1 MRIGAGAANVA
12 LLAIVLL
19 AGASLPAESA
29 DLQLKEAIRNG
40 DHATVRTLIEDG
52 ADVNAP
58 EADGATLLHWAVR
71 WDDPESIDLLLGAG
85 ADAGAANAYGVTPV
99 SLACI
104 NRSAPLVSRL
114 LNAGANPNATTTMG
128 ETALMTCARTGN
140 AEAVTALLEH
150 GASNVNAQEA
160 SRGQTALM
168 WAAAQGHP
176 GVVRLL
182 IEHGA
187 DVHARTRTRS
197 LLVSV
202 GGRGDERARELPL
215 GGFTPLLF
223 AARHGR
229 IESARLLLDAG
240 ADVNETGPDGASVL
254 VTASFSG
261 HGELA
266 AFLLERGAEPNA
278 AGAGYAALHTAVLRA
293 DATLVGTLIAHGA
306 DPDVRLT
313 AGSRVPRATNWW
325 ILPGSL
331 AGATPFLLA
340 AKYVDVEIMRILA
353 EHGADPHLPLRD
365 GTTPLMMAAGADW
378 SNGEIDRHYRRVP
391 PEVAEALHS
400 DERPN
405 LEATRFALRLGADVN
420 ARNDAGDTAL
430 HAAVFKA
437 WPGVIDLLVEHGGD
451 MQAMNERQ
459 RTPLQ
464 MMCYE
469 GDTLVR
475 CAG

>member
-1 MRIGAGAANVA
+1 MRTGAGIPTIG
-12 LLAIVLL
+12 LLAVVLL
-19 AGASLPAESA
+19 AGASPPAESA
-29 DLQLKEAIRNG
+29 DLQLKEAIRSG
-40 DHATVRTLIEDG
+40 DHAAVRSLIENG

-71 WDDPESIDLLLGAG
+71 WDDPESVNLLLGAG
-85 ADAGAANAYGVTPV
+85 ADADAANAYGVTPL

-104 NRSAPLVSRL
+104 NRSAPLVARL
-114 LNAGANPNATTTMG
+114 LAAGADPNAATSMG

-140 AEAVTALLEH
+140 ADAVAALLAH
-150 GASNVNAQEA
+150 GSSNVNAREA

-168 WAAAQGHP
+168 WAVAQGHP
-176 GVVRLL
+176 NVVRLL

-187 DVHARTRTRS
+187 DVHAHTETRS

-229 IESARLLLDAG
+229 VESARLLLDAG
-240 ADVNETGPDGASVL
+240 ANVNQTGPDGASAL

-266 AFLLERGAEPNA
+266 AFLLERGAEPDA

-293 DATLVGTLIAHGA
+293 DPTLVRTLIEHGA
-306 DPDVRLT
+306 DLDVRLT
-313 AGSRVPRATNWW
+313 GGSRVPRATHWW

-331 AGATPFLLA
+331 VGATPFLLA

-405 LEATRFALRLGADVN
+405 LEATRFALSLGTDVN

-430 HAAVFKA
+430 HSAVFKA
-437 WPGVIDLLVEHGGD
+437 WPAVIDLLVEHGGD
-451 MQAMNERQ
+451 MQAMNERE
-459 RTPLQ
+459 RTPLS

-469 GDTLVR
+469 GDKLVR

>member
-1 MRIGAGAANVA
+1 MRTGTGARTVG
-12 LLAIVLL
+12 LLAGVLL

-29 DLQLKEAIRNG
+29 DLRLKEAIRSGN
-40 DHATVRTLIEDG
+40 HAAVRSLIENG
-52 ADVNAP
+52 ADINAP
-58 EADGATLLHWAVR
+58 EADGATVLHWAVR
-71 WDDPESIDLLLGAG
+71 WDDPESVDLLLRAG
-85 ADAGAANAYGVTPV
+85 ADAAAANAYGVTPL

-104 NRSAPLVSRL
+104 NRSAPLVTRL
-114 LNAGANPNATTTMG
+114 LEARADPNAATTMD
-128 ETALMTCARTGN
+128 ETALMTCARTGS
-140 AEAVTALLEH
+140 ADAVRALLEH
-150 GASNVNAQEA
+150 GAGNVNAREA

-168 WAAAQGHP
+168 WAVAQGHP
-176 GVVRLL
+176 EVVRLL

-187 DVHARTRTRS
+187 DVHARTQSRS

-223 AARHGR
+223 AARHGG
-229 IESARLLLDAG
+229 IESARHLLDAG

-261 HGELA
+261 HGDLA

-293 DATLVGTLIAHGA
+293 DATLVRTLIAHGA

-313 AGSRVPRATNWW
+313 GGSRVPRATNWW
-325 ILPGSL
+325 ILPASL

-340 AKYVDVEIMRILA
+340 AKYADVEIMGVLA

-391 PEVAEALHS
+391 PEVADALHS

-405 LEATRFALRLGADVN
+405 LEATRFALSLGADVD
-420 ARNDAGDTAL
+420 ARNEAGDTAL
-430 HAAVFKA
+430 HSAVFKA
-437 WPGVIDLLVEHGGD
+437 WPEVIDLLVEHGGD
-451 MQAMNERQ
+451 MQAMNERE
-459 RTPLQ
+459 RTPLS

-469 GDTLVR
+469 GDALVR

>member
-1 MRIGAGAANVA
+1 MRTGAGAPTVGV
-12 LLAIVLL
+12 LAVVLL
-19 AGASLPAESA
+19 AGASLSAEAADIRLKDAIRSA
-29 DLQLKEAIRNG
+29 D
-40 DHATVRTLIEDG
+40 HAGVRTLIEDG

-58 EADGATLLHWAVR
+58 EADGATVLHWAVR
-71 WDDPESIDLLLGAG
+71 WDDRESVDLLLRAG
-85 ADAGAANAYGVTPV
+85 ADADAANAYGVTPV

-114 LNAGANPNATTTMG
+114 LDAGADPEAATTMG
-128 ETALMTCARTGN
+128 ETALMTCSRTGN
-140 AEAVTALLEH
+140 ADAVAALLDH
-150 GASNVNAQEA
+150 GASNVNAREA

-168 WAAAQGHP
+168 WAVAQGHP
-176 GVVRLL
+176 DVVRIL

-187 DVHARTRTRS
+187 DVHARTRSRA

-240 ADVNETGPDGASVL
+240 ANVNETGPDGASVL

-278 AGAGYAALHTAVLRA
+278 AGAGYSALHTAVLRA
-293 DATLVGTLIAHGA
+293 DATLVGTLIAYGA

-313 AGSRVPRATNWW
+313 GGSRVPRATNWW

-353 EHGADPHLPLRD
+353 EHGADPHLPMRD

-405 LEATRFALRLGADVN
+405 LEATRFALSLGADVN

-430 HAAVFKA
+430 HSAVFKA
-437 WPGVIDLLVEHGGD
+437 WPGVIDLLVAHGGD
-451 MQAMNERQ
+451 MQAMNERR

-469 GDTLVR
+469 GDKLVR

>member
-1 MRIGAGAANVA
+1 MRIGTGAPTVG
-12 LLAIVLL
+12 LLAFVLL
-19 AGASLPAESA
+19 GGTGSLAESA
-29 DLQLKEAIRNG
+29 DLQLKEAVRGG
-40 DHATVRTLIEDG
+40 DHAAVRALVDDG

-58 EADGATLLHWAVR
+58 EADGATVLHWAVR
-71 WDDPESIDLLLGAG
+71 WDDPESVDLLLDAG
-85 ADAGAANAYGVTPV
+85 ADAGAANAYGVTPLA
-99 SLACI
+99 LACI
-104 NRSAPLVSRL
+104 NRSTPLVVRL
-114 LNAGANPNATTTMG
+114 LEAGADPNAATTMG
-128 ETALMTCARTGN
+128 ETALMTCARTGT
-140 AEAVTALLEH
+140 ADAVAALFEH
-150 GASNVNAQEA
+150 GAGNVNARES

-168 WAAAQGHP
+168 WAVAQGHAD
-176 GVVRLL
+176 VVRIL

-187 DVHARTRTRS
+187 DVHARTKSRS

-223 AARHGR
+223 AARHGHV
-229 IESARLLLDAG
+229 ESARHLLDAG
-240 ADVNETGPDGASVL
+240 ADVNETGPDGASSL

-293 DATLVGTLIAHGA
+293 DATLVRTLFAHGA
-306 DPDVRLT
+306 DPDVRLSG
-313 AGSRVPRATNWW
+313 GSRVPRATNWW
-325 ILPGSL
+325 VLPASL

-340 AKYVDVEIMRILA
+340 AKYADAEIMRVLA
-353 EHGADPHLPLRD
+353 QYGADPFLPLRD

-391 PEVAEALHS
+391 PEVAEALHA

-405 LEATRFALRLGADVN
+405 LEATRFALSLGADVN
-420 ARNDAGDTAL
+420 TRNEAGDTAL
-430 HAAVFKA
+430 HSAVFKA
-437 WPGVIDLLVEHGGD
+437 WPGVVDLLVEHGGD
-451 MQAMNERQ
+451 MQAMNERE
-459 RTPLQ
+459 RTPLS

-469 GDTLVR
+469 GDKLVR

>member
-1 MRIGAGAANVA
+1 MRTGTMAPILVGTLMLLAVAGAR
-12 LLAIVLL
+12 
-19 AGASLPAESA
+19 AESA
-29 DLQLKEAIRNG
+29 NLQLKEAVRSG
-40 DHATVRTLIEDG
+40 DHAAVGSLIEDG

-58 EADGATLLHWAVR
+58 EADGATVLHWAVR
-71 WDDPESIDLLLGAG
+71 WDDPESVDLLLRAG
-85 ADAGAANAYGVTPV
+85 ANADAANAYGVTPL

-104 NRSAPLVSRL
+104 NRSAPLVARL
-114 LNAGANPNATTTMG
+114 LEAGADPNAATSMG

-140 AEAVTALLEH
+140 ADAVTALLDH
-150 GASNVNAQEA
+150 GAGNVNAREA

-168 WAAAQGHP
+168 WAVAQGHP
-176 GVVRLL
+176 DVARVL
-182 IEHGA
+182 IGRGA
-187 DVHARTRTRS
+187 DVHARTESRS

-223 AARHGR
+223 AARHGDV
-229 IESARLLLDAG
+229 ESARLLLDAG
-240 ADVNETGPDGASVL
+240 ADIDETGPDGASAL

-266 AFLLERGAEPNA
+266 AFLLGRGAEPNA

-293 DATLVGTLIAHGA
+293 DARLVRTLMAHGA
-306 DPDVRLT
+306 EPDIRLT

-331 AGATPFLLA
+331 VGATPFLLA
-340 AKYVDVEIMRILA
+340 AKYADVEIMRILA
-353 EHGADPHLPLRD
+353 EYGADQHLPLRD

-405 LEATRFALRLGADVN
+405 LEATRVALSLGADVN
-420 ARNDAGDTAL
+420 ARNEAGDSAL
-430 HAAVFKA
+430 HSAVFKA
-437 WPGVIDLLVEHGGD
+437 WPAVVQLLVEHGGD
-451 MQAMNERQ
+451 MQATNERQ

-464 MMCYE
+464 MMCHE
-469 GDTLVR
+469 GDQLVR

>member
-1 MRIGAGAANVA
+1 MRTGTTAPIVVGTLMLLAVAGAR
-12 LLAIVLL
+12 
-19 AGASLPAESA
+19 AESA
-29 DLQLKEAIRNG
+29 DLQLKEAVRSG
-40 DHATVRTLIEDG
+40 DHAAVGSLIEDG

-58 EADGATLLHWAVR
+58 EADGATVLHWAVR
-71 WDDPESIDLLLGAG
+71 WDDLESVDLLLRAG
-85 ADAGAANAYGVTPV
+85 ANADAANAYGVTPL

-104 NRSAPLVSRL
+104 NRSALLVTRL
-114 LNAGANPNATTTMG
+114 LEAGADPNAATSMG

-140 AEAVTALLEH
+140 ADAVTALLDH
-150 GASNVNAQEA
+150 GAGNVNAREA

-168 WAAAQGHP
+168 WAVAQGHP
-176 GVVRLL
+176 DVARVL
-182 IEHGA
+182 IERGA
-187 DVHARTRTRS
+187 DVHARTESRS

-223 AARHGR
+223 AARHGDV
-229 IESARLLLDAG
+229 ESARLLLDAG
-240 ADVNETGPDGASVL
+240 ADIDETGPDGASAL

-266 AFLLERGAEPNA
+266 AFLLARGAEPNA

-293 DATLVGTLIAHGA
+293 DARLVRTLMAHGA
-306 DPDVRLT
+306 EPDIRLT

-331 AGATPFLLA
+331 VGATPFLLA
-340 AKYVDVEIMRILA
+340 AKYADVEIMRILA
-353 EHGADPHLPLRD
+353 DHGADPRLALRD
-365 GTTPLMMAAGADW
+365 GTTPLMMAAGTDW

-391 PEVAEALHS
+391 PEVAEALHA

-405 LEATRFALRLGADVN
+405 LEATRFALSLGADVN
-420 ARNDAGDTAL
+420 ARNEAGDSAL
-430 HAAVFKA
+430 HSAVFKA
-437 WPGVIDLLVEHGGD
+437 WPGVVELLVEHGGD

-464 MMCYE
+464 MMCHE
-469 GDTLVR
+469 GDQLVR

>member
-1 MRIGAGAANVA
+1 MRTGTGASTVG
-12 LLAIVLL
+12 LLAILLL

-29 DLQLKEAIRNG
+29 DLQLKEAVRAG
-40 DHATVRTLIEDG
+40 DHAAVRSLIDDG
-52 ADVNAP
+52 VDVNAP

-71 WDDPESIDLLLGAG
+71 WDDPESVDLLLHAG
-85 ADAGAANAYGVTPV
+85 ANADAANAYGVTPL

-104 NRSAPLVSRL
+104 NRSAPLVRRL
-114 LNAGANPNATTTMG
+114 LDAGADPDAATTMG
-128 ETALMTCARTGN
+128 ETALMTCSRTGN
-140 AEAVTALLEH
+140 ADAVSALIEH
-150 GASNVNAQEA
+150 GASNVDAREA

-168 WAAAQGHP
+168 WAVAQGHAD
-176 GVVRLL
+176 VARLL
-182 IEHGA
+182 IDNGA
-187 DVHARTRTRS
+187 DVHARTETRS

-229 IESARLLLDAG
+229 VDSARLLLDAG
-240 ADVNETGPDGASVL
+240 ANIDETGPDGASVL

-266 AFLLERGAEPNA
+266 AYLLARGAEPNA
-278 AGAGYAALHTAVLRA
+278 AGAGYTALHTAVLRA
-293 DATLVGTLIAHGA
+293 DAALIRALIAHGA
-306 DPDVRLT
+306 NPDVRLT

-325 ILPGSL
+325 VLPGSL

-340 AKYVDVEIMRILA
+340 AKYADVGIMRVLA
-353 EHGADPHLPLRD
+353 EYGADPHLPLRD

-405 LEATRFALRLGADVN
+405 LEATRFALSLGADVN

-430 HAAVFKA
+430 HSAVFKA
-437 WPGVIDLLVEHGGD
+437 WPAVIDLLAEHGGD

-459 RTPLQ
+459 RSPLQ

-469 GDTLVR
+469 GDKLVR

>member
-1 MRIGAGAANVA
+1 MRTGAGAPTVG
-12 LLAIVLL
+12 LLAFVLL
-19 AGASLPAESA
+19 AGASPPAESA
-29 DLQLKEAIRNG
+29 DLQIKEAIRSG
-40 DHATVRTLIEDG
+40 DHAAVRALLDDG

-58 EADGATLLHWAVR
+58 EADGATVLHWAVR
-71 WDDPESIDLLLGAG
+71 WDDRESVDLLLGAG
-85 ADAGAANAYGVTPV
+85 ADAAAANAYGVTPL

-104 NRSAPLVSRL
+104 NRSAPLVARL
-114 LNAGANPNATTTMG
+114 LDAGADPDAATTMG
-128 ETALMTCARTGN
+128 ETALMTCARTGT
-140 AEAVTALLEH
+140 ADAVAALLEH
-150 GASNVNAQEA
+150 GAGNVNARES

-168 WAAAQGHP
+168 WAVAQGHAD
-176 GVVRLL
+176 VVRIL
-182 IEHGA
+182 IAHGA
-187 DVHARTRTRS
+187 DVHARTDSRS

-229 IESARLLLDAG
+229 VESARHLLDAG
-240 ADVNETGPDGASVL
+240 ADVNETGPDGASSL

-293 DATLVGTLIAHGA
+293 DATLVRTLIAHGA

-313 AGSRVPRATNWW
+313 GGSRVPRATNWW

-340 AKYVDVEIMRILA
+340 AKYVDVEIMRVLA
-353 EHGADPHLPLRD
+353 EHGADPHLALRD
-365 GTTPLMMAAGADW
+365 GTTPLMMTAGADW

-391 PEVAEALHS
+391 PEVADALHA

-405 LEATRFALRLGADVN
+405 LEATRFALSLGADVN

-430 HAAVFKA
+430 HSAVFKA

-451 MQAMNERQ
+451 MQAMNERE
-459 RTPLQ
+459 RTPLS

-469 GDTLVR
+469 GDKLVR

>member
-1 MRIGAGAANVA
+1 MRTGATAPTVA
-12 LLAIVLL
+12 LLAVMS
-19 AGASLPAESA
+19 AGWSLPAEAA
-29 DLQLKEAIRNG
+29 DLRLKQAIRAG
-40 DHATVRTLIEDG
+40 DHATVRTLIENG

-58 EADGATLLHWAVR
+58 EADGATVLHWAVR
-71 WDDPESIDLLLGAG
+71 WDDPESVDLLLRAG
-85 ADAGAANAYGVTPV
+85 ADADAANAYGVTPLP
-99 SLACI
+99 LACI

-114 LNAGANPNATTTMG
+114 LAAGADPDAATSMG
-128 ETALMTCARTGN
+128 ETALMTCARTGK
-140 AEAVTALLEH
+140 VDTVSTLLEH
-150 GASNVNAQEA
+150 GASNVNAREG

-168 WAAAQGHP
+168 WAVAQGHP
-176 GVVRLL
+176 EVVRTL

-187 DVHARTRTRS
+187 DVHARTRSRS

-229 IESARLLLDAG
+229 VESARLLLDAG
-240 ADVNETGPDGASVL
+240 ANVNETGPDGASAL

-261 HGELA
+261 HGGLA

-293 DATLVGTLIAHGA
+293 DATLVRTLIAHGA

-313 AGSRVPRATNWW
+313 GGSRVPRATNWW
-325 ILPGSL
+325 ILPASL

-340 AKYVDVEIMRILA
+340 AKYADVEIMRILA
-353 EHGADPHLPLRD
+353 DYGADPFLPLRD

-391 PEVAEALHS
+391 PEVAEALHA

-405 LEATRFALRLGADVN
+405 LEATRFALSLGADVN

-430 HAAVFKA
+430 HSAVFKA
-437 WPGVIDLLVEHGGD
+437 WPGVVELLVEHGGD
-451 MQAMNERQ
+451 MQAMNERR

-469 GDTLVR
+469 GDRLVR

>member
-1 MRIGAGAANVA
+1 MRTGAEAPTIG
-12 LLAIVLL
+12 LLAVVLL
-19 AGASLPAESA
+19 AGASQPAESA
-29 DLQLKEAIRNG
+29 DLQLKEAIRSG
-40 DHATVRTLIEDG
+40 DHAAVGALIEQG

-58 EADGATLLHWAVR
+58 EADGATVLHWAVR
-71 WDDPESIDLLLGAG
+71 WDDPESVDLLLGAG
-85 ADAGAANAYGVTPV
+85 ADADAANAYGVTPL

-104 NRSAPLVSRL
+104 NRSAPLVVRL
-114 LNAGANPNATTTMG
+114 LDAGANPDATTSMG

-140 AEAVTALLEH
+140 ADAVAALLGH
-150 GASNVNAQEA
+150 GASNVNGREA

-168 WAAAQGHP
+168 WAVAQGHP
-176 GVVRLL
+176 DVVRILL
-182 IEHGA
+182 QHGA
-187 DVHARTRTRS
+187 DVGARTESRS

-223 AARHGR
+223 AARHGQV
-229 IESARLLLDAG
+229 ESAGHLLDAG

-293 DATLVGTLIAHGA
+293 DAALVRTLIAHGA
-306 DPDVRLT
+306 DPDARLT
-313 AGSRVPRATNWW
+313 GGSRVPRATNWW
-325 ILPGSL
+325 ILPASL

-340 AKYVDVEIMRILA
+340 AKYADVEIMRVLA
-353 EHGADPHLPLRD
+353 EHGADPFLPLRD

-391 PEVAEALHS
+391 PEVAEALHA

-405 LEATRFALRLGADVN
+405 LEATRFALSLGADVN
-420 ARNDAGDTAL
+420 ASNEDGDTAL
-430 HAAVFKA
+430 HSAVFKA
-437 WPGVIDLLVEHGGD
+437 WPGVVDLLVEHGGD
-451 MQAMNERQ
+451 MQAMNGRE

-469 GDTLVR
+469 GDQLVR

>member
-1 MRIGAGAANVA
+1 MRTGAGAPTVG
-12 LLAIVLL
+12 LLAVVLL

-29 DLQLKEAIRNG
+29 DLPLKVAIRSG
-40 DHATVRTLIEDG
+40 DHAAVRTLIAHG

-58 EADGATLLHWAVR
+58 EADGATVLHWAVR
-71 WDDPESIDLLLGAG
+71 WDDSESVDLLLRAG
-85 ADAGAANAYGVTPV
+85 ADAAAANAYGVTPL

-104 NRSAPLVSRL
+104 NRSAPLVARL
-114 LNAGANPNATTTMG
+114 LDAGADPDAATTMG
-128 ETALMTCARTGN
+128 ETALMTCARTGT
-140 AEAVTALLEH
+140 ADAVAALLEH
-150 GASNVNAQEA
+150 GAGNVNAREA
-160 SRGQTALM
+160 ARGQTALM
-168 WAAAQGHP
+168 WAVAQGHAD
-176 GVVRLL
+176 VVRLL

-187 DVHARTRTRS
+187 DVHARTESRS

-229 IESARLLLDAG
+229 LDSARHLLDAG
-240 ADVNETGPDGASVL
+240 AYIDEPAPDGASPL

-293 DATLVGTLIAHGA
+293 DAALVRTLIAHGA

-325 ILPGSL
+325 ILPASL

-340 AKYVDVEIMRILA
+340 AKYADVEIMRVLA
-353 EHGADPHLPLRD
+353 EYGGDPFLPLRD
-365 GTTPLMMAAGADW
+365 GTTALMMAAGADW

-391 PEVAEALHS
+391 PEVAEALHA
-400 DERPN
+400 DERPS
-405 LEATRFALRLGADVN
+405 LEATRFALSLGADVN

-430 HAAVFKA
+430 HSAVFKA
-437 WPGVIDLLVEHGGD
+437 WPGVVDLLVGHGGD

-469 GDTLVR
+469 GDQLVR

>member
-1 MRIGAGAANVA
+1 MRTGTGAPVVA

-29 DLQLKEAIRNG
+29 DLPLKDAVRSA
-40 DHATVRTLIEDG
+40 DHAAVRTLIANG

-58 EADGATLLHWAVR
+58 EADGATVLHWAVR
-71 WDDPESIDLLLGAG
+71 WNDSESVDLLLGAG
-85 ADAGAANAYGVTPV
+85 ADAGAANAYGVTPL

-104 NRSAPLVSRL
+104 NRSASMVARL
-114 LNAGANPNATTTMG
+114 LAAGADADATTTMG

-140 AEAVTALLEH
+140 ADAMAALLDH
-150 GASNVNAQEA
+150 GARNVNAREA

-168 WAAAQGHP
+168 WAVAQGHSD
-176 GVVRLL
+176 VARIL

-187 DVHARTRTRS
+187 DVGARTQSRS

-223 AARHGR
+223 AARHGQV
-229 IESARLLLDAG
+229 ESARHLLDAG
-240 ADVNETGPDGASVL
+240 ADVNESGPDGASAL

-266 AFLLERGAEPNA
+266 AFLLERGGDPNA

-293 DATLVGTLIAHGA
+293 DATLVRTLIAHGA
-306 DPDVRLT
+306 DPDIRLT
-313 AGSRVPRATNWW
+313 GGSRAPRATNWW

-353 EHGADPHLPLRD
+353 DYGADPFLPLRD

-391 PEVAEALHS
+391 PEVAEALHA

-405 LEATRFALRLGADVN
+405 LEATRIALSLGADVN
-420 ARNDAGDTAL
+420 ARNRAGDTAL
-430 HAAVFKA
+430 HSAVFKA
-437 WPGVIDLLVEHGGD
+437 WPGVIQLLADHGGD

-469 GDTLVR
+469 GDQLVR

>member
-1 MRIGAGAANVA
+1 MRTEAGGPTIG
-12 LLAIVLL
+12 LLAVVLL
-19 AGASLPAESA
+19 ASASLPAESA
-29 DLQLKEAIRNG
+29 DLQLKDAIQNG
-40 DHATVRTLIEDG
+40 DHVAVRALIEDG
-52 ADVNAP
+52 AEVNAP

-71 WDDPESIDLLLGAG
+71 WDDPESVDLLLRAG
-85 ADAGAANAYGVTPV
+85 ADAGAANAYGVTPL

-104 NRSAPLVSRL
+104 NRSASLVARL
-114 LNAGANPNATTTMG
+114 LDAGADPNAATTMG

-140 AEAVTALLEH
+140 AEAVSALLDH
-150 GASNVNAQEA
+150 GASNINAREA

-168 WAAAQGHP
+168 WAVAQGHP
-176 GVVRLL
+176 DVVRIL

-187 DVHARTRTRS
+187 DVHARTETRS

-229 IESARLLLDAG
+229 IESARHLLDAG
-240 ADVNETGPDGASVL
+240 ANVNETGPDGASVL

-278 AGAGYAALHTAVLRA
+278 TGAGYAALHTAVLRA
-293 DATLVGTLIAHGA
+293 DAPLVSKLIAHGA

-313 AGSRVPRATNWW
+313 GGSRVPRATNWW

-340 AKYVDVEIMRILA
+340 AKYVDVEIMRVLA
-353 EHGADPHLPLRD
+353 EYGADPHLPLRD

-405 LEATRFALRLGADVN
+405 LEATQFALSLGADVN

-430 HAAVFKA
+430 HSAVFKA
-437 WPGVIDLLVEHGGD
+437 WPGVVDLLVEHGGD
-451 MQAMNERQ
+451 MQAMNERE
-459 RTPLQ
+459 RTPLS

-469 GDTLVR
+469 GDKLVR

>member
-1 MRIGAGAANVA
+1 MRIGTGAPTVGLLAFVLLGAA
-12 LLAIVLL
+12 
-19 AGASLPAESA
+19 GSPAESA
-29 DLQLKEAIRNG
+29 DLQLKEAVRSA
-40 DHATVRTLIEDG
+40 DHAAVRALIDDG

-58 EADGATLLHWAVR
+58 EADGATVLHWAVR
-71 WDDPESIDLLLGAG
+71 WDDPESVDLLLDAG
-85 ADAGAANAYGVTPV
+85 ADAGAANAYGVTPLA
-99 SLACI
+99 LACI
-104 NRSAPLVSRL
+104 NRSTPLVARL
-114 LNAGANPNATTTMG
+114 LDAGADPNAATTMG
-128 ETALMTCARTGN
+128 ETALMSCARTGT
-140 AEAVTALLEH
+140 ADAVAALLEH
-150 GASNVNAQEA
+150 GAGNVNARES

-168 WAAAQGHP
+168 WAVAQGHAD
-176 GVVRLL
+176 VVRIL

-187 DVHARTRTRS
+187 DVHARTESRS

-223 AARHGR
+223 AARHGQV
-229 IESARLLLDAG
+229 ESARHLLDAG
-240 ADVNETGPDGASVL
+240 ADVNERGPDGASAL

-293 DATLVGTLIAHGA
+293 DATLVRTLIAHGA

-313 AGSRVPRATNWW
+313 GGSRVPRATNWW
-325 ILPGSL
+325 ILPASL

-340 AKYVDVEIMRILA
+340 AKYADIEIMRILA
-353 EHGADPHLPLRD
+353 EYGANPFLPLRN

-391 PEVAEALHS
+391 PEVAEALHA

-405 LEATRFALRLGADVN
+405 LEATRFALSLGADVN

-430 HAAVFKA
+430 HSAVFKA
-437 WPGVIDLLVEHGGD
+437 WPGVIDALVAHGGD
-451 MQAMNERQ
+451 MQAMNDRQ

-469 GDTLVR
+469 GDKLVR

>member
-1 MRIGAGAANVA
+1 MRIGAGAPNVA
-12 LLAIVLL
+12 LLAVVLL

-29 DLQLKEAIRNG
+29 DLQLKEAIRSA
-40 DHATVRTLIEDG
+40 DHAVVRTLIEDG
-52 ADVNAP
+52 VDVNAP
-58 EADGATLLHWAVR
+58 EADGATVLHWAVR
-71 WDDPESIDLLLGAG
+71 WDDLESVALLLGAG
-85 ADAGAANAYGVTPV
+85 ADAGAANAYGVTPL

-104 NRSAPLVSRL
+104 NRNAPLVSRL
-114 LNAGANPNATTTMG
+114 LDAGADPNAATTMG

-150 GASNVNAQEA
+150 GASNVNARET

-168 WAAAQGHP
+168 WAVAQGHSE
-176 GVVRLL
+176 VVRLL

-187 DVHARTRTRS
+187 DVGARTQSRS

-229 IESARLLLDAG
+229 IESARHLLDAG
-240 ADVNETGPDGASVL
+240 ANVNETGPDGASVL

-261 HGELA
+261 HGALA

-278 AGAGYAALHTAVLRA
+278 TGAGYAALHTAVLRA
-293 DATLVGTLIAHGA
+293 DATLVRTLIAHGA

-313 AGSRVPRATNWW
+313 GGSRVPRATNWW
-325 ILPGSL
+325 VLPASL

-340 AKYVDVEIMRILA
+340 AKYADVEIMRVLA
-353 EHGADPHLPLRD
+353 EYGADPFLPLRD
-365 GTTPLMMAAGADW
+365 GTTALMMAAGADW

-391 PEVAEALHS
+391 PEVAEALHA

-405 LEATRFALRLGADVN
+405 LEATRFALGLGADVN

-430 HAAVFKA
+430 HSAVFKA
-437 WPGVIDLLVEHGGD
+437 WPGVIELLVERGGD

-469 GDTLVR
+469 GDKLVR